1 MIENA
6 DSDSAADLDNTE
18 IGYEL
23 THESDETENGVVC
36 VDEIVSSTE
45 SGACNSQAISDCSS
59 ECCDDYLPQPYHPHI
74 DFATSK
80 RKQGKQCCMFKS
92 IWFSQHK
99 SPTYFTY
106 PSTAH

>member
-1 MIENA
+1 MLKQSSIASFFIQSGPQVTSQLNNPNQAMIENA

-23 THESDETENGVVC
+23 THESDETEYGVVC

-59 ECCDDYLPQPYHPHI
+59 ECCDDNLPQPYHPHI

-80 RKQGKQCCMFKS
+80 RK
-92 IWFSQHK
+92 
-99 SPTYFTY
+99 
-106 PSTAH
+106 